1 MNHDE
6 FQASLV
12 NEEPPH
18 GLSAPLL
25 ALWWDAKQDWSR
37 SHALV
42 DELETTDGMA
52 VHAYLHRKD
61 GQASNA
67 DYWYQ
72 RAGRKFNRPT
82 VEEEWQALVEGLLY
96 STGSVIYAARLESQF
111 PAAAFT
117 FETFVGLCLSRCSSA
132 VRALHCAKL
141 SHNANFSPLLTS
153 FQNIVW
159 NSCPI
164 GDALWSRAA

>member
-1 MNHDE
+1 MQDPLPAFYCFTISRVDNRTGE
-6 FQASLV
+6 ASSLV

-52 VHAYLHRKD
+52 VHAYLHRKA

-72 RAGRKFNRPT
+72 RTGRKFNRPT

-96 STGSVIYAARLESQF
+96 STEEA
-111 PAAAFT
+111 
-117 FETFVGLCLSRCSSA
+117 
-132 VRALHCAKL
+132 
-141 SHNANFSPLLTS
+141 
-153 FQNIVW
+153 
-159 NSCPI
+159 
-164 GDALWSRAA
+164 